1 MLRRKLKDLGLS
13 DCVDKNILVQNWFR
27 RVWSLQLVPPADV
40 VRVFENHIKNTVP
53 YEDDEEAISEDPD
66 LVANFDENLSQFLAY
81 LESNLVGTPRVNLPR
96 KKPRIAINT
105 WSVNES
111 LLNGTEFSTNSSES
125 WNSVS
130 KLTVVAKPTIWQLIH
145 QLQAEDATSRTKML
159 SIRTGSWKER
169 HPGRVA
175 RREFKRK
182 AMVNLVL
189 DYYTMNT
196 ENFFDAAITFF
207 NEC

>member
-66 LVANFDENLSQFLAY
+66 LVSNFDENLSQFLAY
-81 LESNLVGTPRVNLPR
+81 LESKLYRVNLPR

-175 RREFKRK
+175 RRESKRK

-207 NEC
+207 NEF

>member
-1 MLRRKLKDLGLS
+1 M
-13 DCVDKNILVQNWFR
+13 
-27 RVWSLQLVPPADV
+27 VPPADV
-40 VRVFENHIKNTVP
+40 VRVFKNRFKNTVP
-53 YEDDEEAISEDPD
+53 YEEAISEDPD
-66 LVANFDENLSQFLAY
+66 LVANFDENLTQLLTY

-96 KKPRIAINT
+96 KKPRIAITT

-145 QLQAEDATSRTKML
+145 QLQAEDATARTKML

-175 RREFKRK
+175 RRESKRK
-182 AMVNLVL
+182 AMVMVNLVL

-207 NEC
+207 NEF